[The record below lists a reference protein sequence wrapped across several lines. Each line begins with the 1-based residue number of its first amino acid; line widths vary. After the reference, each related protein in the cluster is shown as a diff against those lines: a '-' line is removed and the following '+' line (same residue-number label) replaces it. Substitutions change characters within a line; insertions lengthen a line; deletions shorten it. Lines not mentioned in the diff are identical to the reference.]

1 MTIKKM
7 KQWIDSAS
15 YEELLRKWR
24 FEPPPR
30 DTSAGV
36 YTAVPT
42 ATPLPGSATAGRP
55 QDYPITTYHT
65 PLTFGTIPAQI
76 Y

>member
-24 FEPPPR
+24 FEPPGSPWFQGEIGDYYSKHMATKR
-30 DTSAGV
+30 DEIGNGEHVRASKSIGW
-36 YTAVPT
+36 
-42 ATPLPGSATAGRP
+42 
-55 QDYPITTYHT
+55 
-65 PLTFGTIPAQI
+65 
-76 Y
+76 